1 MDKVAM
7 GAETAAIGPTRTSVA
22 NKNPHE
28 YGGLILKRDKDGKI
42 SATGAITGAERQ
54 VDVDSI
60 KVPKGYT
67 VVGEY
72 HTHPHATAVEG
83 EGPSPQDIGRL
94 RLPGLQGRIGYV
106 VDSYSGNVYRYNGSE
121 PVQGAFDTH
130 VYGTKI
136 GTIP

>member
-1 MDKVAM
+1 M

-28 YGGLILKRDKDGKI
+28 YGGLILRRDKDGKI

-94 RLPGLQGRIGYV
+94 RLPGLLGRIGYV
-106 VDSYSGNVYRYNGSE
+106 VDSYSGNV
-121 PVQGAFDTH
+121 
-130 VYGTKI
+130 
-136 GTIP
+136 